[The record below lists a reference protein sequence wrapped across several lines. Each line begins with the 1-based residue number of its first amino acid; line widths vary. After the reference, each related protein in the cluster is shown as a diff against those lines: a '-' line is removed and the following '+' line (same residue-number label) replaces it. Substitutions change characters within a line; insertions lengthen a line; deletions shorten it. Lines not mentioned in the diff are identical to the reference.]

1 MSITAAAG
9 LGFLMDCVLG
19 DPERLWHPIMGIG
32 SMISF
37 WSKKL
42 RKWFPQ
48 SDRGQ
53 FWAGVCLWPLVV
65 IPSWLIPFVLL
76 WLAGMVHPAARFLL
90 ETVFC
95 WQIFAAKSLKQAAL
109 RVYDALKAGDL
120 QLARKYVS
128 WIVGRDTA
136 ELDAKQVTK
145 AAVETVAEN
154 TSDGVIAPLVFLLL
168 GGAPLGFAYKAV
180 NTLDSMVGY
189 KNEEFLY
196 FGRFSARMDDVW
208 NFIPAR
214 LSGLLFVVC
223 AAPAGLDACGAWH
236 CFRRDRLRHA
246 SPNSAQTE
254 AACAGALGVQLAGNA
269 CYFGKLYE
277 KPTLGDAKRDIE
289 PEDIVRTNRLMYW
302 ASAVAVVLLCA
313 VRVTLVQL
321 W

>member
-1 MSITAAAG
+1 MSITAAVG

-37 WSKKL
+37 WSKTL

-76 WLAGMVHPAARFLL
+76 WLVGMVHPAVRFLL
-90 ETVFC
+90 EIVFC

-223 AAPAGLDACGAWH
+223 AAPAGLDARGAWH

>member
-1 MSITAAAG
+1 MSITAAVG

-37 WSKKL
+37 WSKTL

-76 WLAGMVHPAARFLL
+76 WLVGMVHPAVRFLL
-90 ETVFC
+90 EIVFC

-223 AAPAGLDACGAWH
+223 AAPAGLDARGAWH

-254 AACAGALGVQLAGNA
+254 SACAGALGVQLAGNA